1 MLSKDDILKKLS
13 SENYFIDLKSLEIF
27 ISDWK
32 IDAVY
37 EDENGV
43 EFYDDISVK
52 KIRRGISLKA
62 QGYPDETIAEK
73 LEDKKPENVSEQE
86 NEVQALTTIPAEE
99 NVVLPQGTEKPQKL
113 RNLTLDISSQT
124 LQMLA
129 EAVAKKISDDIRES
143 DFAQSLIEAGGYKKD
158 NEILSKQISE
168 LLEENKKL
176 AARIESLE
184 TKKSFWAKLF
194 G

>member
-13 SENYFIDLKSLEIF
+13 AENYFIDLKSLEIF
-27 ISDWK
+27 ISDWQ
-32 IDAVY
+32 IDPVY
-37 EDENGV
+37 EDENGI

-62 QGYPDETIAEK
+62 QGYPDNTIAEK
-73 LEDKKPENVSEQE
+73 LEDKPQQLPEAEGQQQV
-86 NEVQALTTIPAEE
+86 LTTIEPE
-99 NVVLPQGTEKPQKL
+99 TESTLVQSTGKPQKL

-129 EAVAKKISDDIRES
+129 EAVAKKITDDIKES

-158 NEILSKQISE
+158 NEILSKQIAE
-168 LLEENKKL
+168 LLDENKKL
-176 AARIESLE
+176 AQRIETLE
-184 TKKSFWAKLF
+184 SKKGFWAKLF

>member
-43 EFYDDISVK
+43 EYYDDISVK

-73 LEDKKPENVSEQE
+73 LDDKKETAEQPAAVQPAAAIVPEGNAVQVQE
-86 NEVQALTTIPAEE
+86 
-99 NVVLPQGTEKPQKL
+99 TERPQKL

-143 DFAQSLIEAGGYKKD
+143 DFAQNLIEAGGYKKD
-158 NEILSKQISE
+158 NEILSKQIAE

-176 AARIESLE
+176 SARIETLE
-184 TKKSFWAKLF
+184 SKKSFWERLF

>member
-43 EFYDDISVK
+43 EYYDDISVK

-73 LEDKKPENVSEQE
+73 LDDKKETAEQPAAVQPAAAIVPEGNAVQVQE
-86 NEVQALTTIPAEE
+86 
-99 NVVLPQGTEKPQKL
+99 TERPQKL

-143 DFAQSLIEAGGYKKD
+143 DFAQNLIEAGGYKKD
-158 NEILSKQISE
+158 NEILSKQIAE
-168 LLEENKKL
+168 LLEENKKRPRQKSKPL
-176 AARIESLE
+176 CQGRI
-184 TKKSFWAKLF
+184 T
-194 G
+194 

>member
-13 SENYFIDLKSLEIF
+13 AENYFIDLKSLEIF

-32 IDAVY
+32 IDPVF
-37 EDENGV
+37 EDDNGV

-52 KIRRGISLKA
+52 KIRRGITLKA
-62 QGYPDETIAEK
+62 QGYPDEKIAEK
-73 LEDKKPENVSEQE
+73 LDDKNNAAPQIVSETAITAPTVEAPVEIQTAE
-86 NEVQALTTIPAEE
+86 NP
-99 NVVLPQGTEKPQKL
+99 KKL

-143 DFAQSLIEAGGYKKD
+143 DFAQNLIEAGGYKKD
-158 NEILSKQISE
+158 NEILSKQIAE
-168 LLEENKKL
+168 LLEDNKKM
-176 AARIESLE
+176 AERIKALES
-184 TKKSFWAKLF
+184 KKSFWERLF

>member
-43 EFYDDISVK
+43 EYYDDISVK

-73 LEDKKPENVSEQE
+73 LDDKKETAEQPAAVQPAAAIVPEGNAVQVQE
-86 NEVQALTTIPAEE
+86 
-99 NVVLPQGTEKPQKL
+99 TERPQKL

-143 DFAQSLIEAGGYKKD
+143 DFAQNLIEAGGYKKD
-158 NEILSKQISE
+158 NEILSKQIAE
-168 LLEENKKL
+168 LLDENKKL
-176 AARIESLE
+176 SARIETLE
-184 TKKSFWAKLF
+184 SKKSFWERLF

>member
-13 SENYFIDLKSLEIF
+13 AENYFIDLKSLEIF

-32 IDAVY
+32 IDPVF
-37 EDENGV
+37 EDDNGV

-52 KIRRGISLKA
+52 KIRRGITLKA
-62 QGYPDETIAEK
+62 QGYPDEKIAEK
-73 LEDKKPENVSEQE
+73 LDDKNNVVPQVVSES
-86 NEVQALTTIPAEE
+86 AITSLTIEAPVEIQTA
-99 NVVLPQGTEKPQKL
+99 EKPQKL

-143 DFAQSLIEAGGYKKD
+143 DFAQNLIEAGGYKKD
-158 NEILSKQISE
+158 NEILSKQIAE
-168 LLEENKKL
+168 LLEDNKKM
-176 AARIESLE
+176 AERIKALES
-184 TKKSFWAKLF
+184 KKSFWERLF

>member
-13 SENYFIDLKSLEIF
+13 LENYFIDIKSLEIF

-32 IDAVY
+32 IDPVY
-37 EDENGV
+37 EDENGI
-43 EFYDDISVK
+43 EYYDDLSVK

-62 QGYPDETIAEK
+62 QGYPDTQIAEK
-73 LEDKKPENVSEQE
+73 LEDKQ
-86 NEVQALTTIPAEE
+86 PAEE
-99 NVVLPQGTEKPQKL
+99 AAASQSLIVAGDEKTNIEITEKQPQKL

-129 EAVAKKISDDIRES
+129 EAVAKKISDDIKES
-143 DFAQSLIEAGGYKKD
+143 DFAKSLIEAGGYKKD
-158 NEILSKQISE
+158 NEILSKQIAE

-176 AARIESLE
+176 AAKINALE
-184 TKKSFWAKLF
+184 EKKGFWARLF

>member
-43 EFYDDISVK
+43 EYYDDISVK

-62 QGYPDETIAEK
+62 QG
-73 LEDKKPENVSEQE
+73 
-86 NEVQALTTIPAEE
+86 
-99 NVVLPQGTEKPQKL
+99 
-113 RNLTLDISSQT
+113 
-124 LQMLA
+124 
-129 EAVAKKISDDIRES
+129 
-143 DFAQSLIEAGGYKKD
+143 
-158 NEILSKQISE
+158 
-168 LLEENKKL
+168 
-176 AARIESLE
+176 
-184 TKKSFWAKLF
+184 
-194 G
+194 

>member
-1 MLSKDDILKKLS
+1 MLSKEDILKRLS
-13 SENYFIDLKSLEIF
+13 AENYFIDLKSLEIF

-37 EDENGV
+37 EDENGI

-73 LEDKKPENVSEQE
+73 LENKKTETGIEVVNQLTTREQE
-86 NEVQALTTIPAEE
+86 ETTEVQI
-99 NVVLPQGTEKPQKL
+99 TEKPQKL
-113 RNLTLDISSQT
+113 KNLTLDISSQT

-143 DFAQSLIEAGGYKKD
+143 DFAQNLIEAGGYKKD
-158 NEILSKQISE
+158 NEILSKQIAE

-176 AARIESLE
+176 VQRIETLE
-184 TKKSFWAKLF
+184 SPKGFWTKLF

>member
-13 SENYFIDLKSLEIF
+13 AENYFIDLKSLEIF

-32 IDAVY
+32 IDPVF
-37 EDENGV
+37 EDDNGV

-52 KIRRGISLKA
+52 KIRRGITLKA
-62 QGYPDETIAEK
+62 QGYPDEKIAEK
-73 LEDKKPENVSEQE
+73 LDDKNNVVPQVVSES
-86 NEVQALTTIPAEE
+86 AITSPTIEAPVEIQTA
-99 NVVLPQGTEKPQKL
+99 EKPQKL

-143 DFAQSLIEAGGYKKD
+143 DFAQNLIEAGGYKKD
-158 NEILSKQISE
+158 NEILSKQIAE
-168 LLEENKKL
+168 LLEDNKKM
-176 AARIESLE
+176 AERIKALES
-184 TKKSFWAKLF
+184 KKSFWERLF

>member
-27 ISDWK
+27 ISDWQ
-32 IDAVY
+32 IDPVY

-43 EFYDDISVK
+43 DFYDDISVK

-62 QGYPDETIAEK
+62 QGYPDNAIAEK
-73 LEDKKPENVSEQE
+73 LEDKQPQT
-86 NEVQALTTIPAEE
+86 NETDAQQALTTIEPDNE
-99 NVVLPQGTEKPQKL
+99 VIQTTGKPQKL

-129 EAVAKKISDDIRES
+129 EAVAKKITDDIKES

-158 NEILSKQISE
+158 NEILSKQIAE
-168 LLEENKKL
+168 LLDENKKL
-176 AARIESLE
+176 AQRIEILE
-184 TKKSFWAKLF
+184 SKKSFWAKLF